1 MTIRILADREPYSA
15 YADVSS
21 SDKATAPLE
30 PVAGPSGSQSGSFVI
45 LNGPAGL
52 DDPAPDILVMPAED
66 FLSLRIHPRAEP
78 SERILYIPYGP
89 VALMEQAFERGCAD
103 YLREPWALPELLARG
118 IRLFKLKFH
127 AGERKLELR
136 GTRLAGEAAWIEL
149 TESERALLR
158 LLVLN
163 APFPVPKKAAV
174 SALSCRA
181 RNESQALGRCVV
193 SLRRKMEL
201 VEPGLGGRLLAI
213 RAIGYRLD
221 ALSCG

>member
-1 MTIRILADREPYSA
+1 LADREPYSA
-15 YADVSS
+15 YADVS
-21 SDKATAPLE
+21 
-30 PVAGPSGSQSGSFVI
+30 GSQSGSFVV
-45 LNGPAGL
+45 LSGPAGL
-52 DDPAPDILVMPAED
+52 DEPAPDILVMPAED
-66 FLSLRIHPRAEP
+66 FLCLRIHPRAEP
-78 SERILYIPYGP
+78 SERTLYIPYGP

-118 IRLFKLKFH
+118 IRFFKLKFH

-136 GTRLAGEAAWIEL
+136 GARLAGESAWIEL

-163 APFPVPKKAAV
+163 APFPVPRKAAV
-174 SALSCRA
+174 SALSSRA
-181 RNESQALGRCVV
+181 QDGSQALGRCVI

-201 VEPGLGGRLLAI
+201 VEPGLGGRILAI

-221 ALSCG
+221 ALGCG